1 MKSPNRID
9 GLGSIRAHV
18 EAKYR
23 NRTPAS
29 KRLFDEAVKFLPGG
43 DTRAAAFFS
52 PYPFVIDKG
61 EGCSVVDVDGNVY
74 LDFVNNYTAL
84 IHGHAHPRIVEAVS
98 SQLRKGT
105 AFGSPVE
112 SQTGLAKALCERVPS
127 LEKLRFCNSGTEA
140 TMNAM
145 RLAKAYT
152 GRPKILK
159 MEGGYHGSHDA
170 AEVSLWSQE
179 GPPDAPHSVAGTL
192 GMFEGVVEDVVVAPF
207 NNSGATRSI
216 IERHADKLAGVIVEP
231 VMGAAGMLPPAAGYL
246 DLLRE
251 ATQTCGALLI
261 FDEVITLRLA
271 WGGAQESYRVA
282 PDLTT
287 LGKVIGGGFPV
298 GVFGGRDELMSPYDP
313 REGKFFHS
321 GTFNGNPVTM
331 VAGLAALELLTR
343 QEIARINSLGERLRL
358 GLRSALADTGLMG
371 QVTGIGSL
379 LQIHFSETEVTD
391 YRAGKLAALEPLQL
405 LHLMLLNRGVSIAPR
420 GLMCISTPMDEQD
433 IDHTVSAFRDALGEL
448 ASA

>member
-1 MKSPNRID
+1 MTVRRS
-9 GLGSIRAHV
+9 GEVSTG
-18 EAKYR
+18 
-23 NRTPAS
+23 
-29 KRLFDEAVKFLPGG
+29 GG

-61 EGCSVVDVDGNVY
+61 EGCPVVDVDGNVY
-74 LDFVNNYTAL
+74 WDFVNNYTAL
-84 IHGHAHPRIVEAVS
+84 IHGHAHLRIVEVVS

-179 GPPDAPHSVAGTL
+179 GPPDAPHSVAETL
-192 GMFEGVVEDVVVAPF
+192 GIVEGVVEDVVVAPF
-207 NNSGATRSI
+207 NNLEATRSI
-216 IERHADKLAGVIVEP
+216 IERHADELAGVIVEP
-231 VMGAAGMLPPAAGYL
+231 VMGAAGILPPAAGYL

-251 ATQTCGALLI
+251 ATQSCGAVLI

-271 WGGAQESYRVA
+271 WGGARESYRVA

-298 GVFGGRDELMSPYDP
+298 GAFGGSDELMSPYDP

-321 GTFNGNPVTM
+321 G
-331 VAGLAALELLTR
+331 LLTA
-343 QEIARINSLGERLRL
+343 I
-358 GLRSALADTGLMG
+358 
-371 QVTGIGSL
+371 
-379 LQIHFSETEVTD
+379 
-391 YRAGKLAALEPLQL
+391 P
-405 LHLMLLNRGVSIAPR
+405 
-420 GLMCISTPMDEQD
+420 
-433 IDHTVSAFRDALGEL
+433 
-448 ASA
+448 